1 MFWHARPG
9 GAGVQLADSLAE
21 VAVPAPRRPG
31 PPGTPP
37 PEYEM
42 RPIEP
47 WPPASAATVAPTVE
61 PPPAEPAPPPPAADL
76 PNNEGVPELPD
87 AAVAAAPEPGPF

>member
-1 MFWHARPG
+1 VSPRFVVVAWSSLLA
-9 GAGVQLADSLAE
+9 AGFGTACSQASL
-21 VAVPAPRRPG
+21 

-47 WPPASAATVAPTVE
+47 WPPASAATVAPTIE
-61 PPPAEPAPPPPAADL
+61 PPPAEPAPPPPAADVA
-76 PNNEGVPELPD
+76 NDAGVPELPD
-87 AAVAAAPEPGPF
+87 AAVDAAPETGPF

>member
-1 MFWHARPG
+1 VSPRFVVVAWSSLLA
-9 GAGVQLADSLAE
+9 AGFGTACSQASL
-21 VAVPAPRRPG
+21 

-47 WPPASAATVAPTVE
+47 WPPASAATVAPTIE
-61 PPPAEPAPPPPAADL
+61 PPPAAPAPPPPAADL
-76 PNNEGVPELPD
+76 PNDAGVPELPD
-87 AAVAAAPEPGPF
+87 AAVDAAPETGPF